1 MNEVFLCSDHHLGH
15 VRICEMTG
23 RPFTSVPEMNEAL
36 IDNHN
41 ALVKPNDIV
50 WFLGDVAMGQLAN
63 SLPLVDRMN
72 GRKFLVLG
80 NHDRPSK
87 LYHHKTEQK
96 RAEFEVMYR
105 QYFEAIFE
113 QTPFFPFGKGDLVF
127 GAPCLLHHLPYNDP
141 TFVDHAYEGR
151 YSEHQPLDDGET
163 ILLHGH
169 VHNAWKRRG
178 PRMVNVGVD
187 VWDYKPVHLD
197 QIRELLNQP
206 V

>member
-1 MNEVFLCSDHHLGH
+1 MNIWFTADLHLGH
-15 VRICEMTG
+15 AKICEMTG
-23 RPFTSVPEMNEAL
+23 RPFASVPEMNEAL
-36 IDNHN
+36 IQNHN
-41 ALVKPNDIV
+41 SVVKPDDIV
-50 WFLGDVAMGQLAN
+50 WFLGDVAMGQITG

-72 GRKFLVLG
+72 GRKLLVLG

-87 LYHHKTEQK
+87 LYHHKTAEK
-96 RAEFEVMYR
+96 RAAFEVMYR
-105 QYFEAIFE
+105 QYFESIFE
-113 QTPFFPFGKGDLVF
+113 QYHFEPDLFGGLSRKT
-127 GAPCLLHHLPYNDP
+127 LLHHLPYNDP

-151 YSEHQPLDDGET
+151 YSEYQPLDDGET

-187 VWDYKPVHLD
+187 VWNYTPVHLD
-197 QIRELLNQP
+197 QIRDLLNQP